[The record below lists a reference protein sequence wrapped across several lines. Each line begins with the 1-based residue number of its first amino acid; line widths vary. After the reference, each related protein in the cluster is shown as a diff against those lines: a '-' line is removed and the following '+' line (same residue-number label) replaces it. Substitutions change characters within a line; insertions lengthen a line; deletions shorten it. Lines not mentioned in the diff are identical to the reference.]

1 MSCCRRRA
9 SQFGDLAGAH
19 GEAPSDAH
27 AVEQPSVVT
36 DQYERAGVRL
46 ESLLELLDR
55 RQVEVVGGLVEHE
68 QVHAAGLQQRERRAG
83 PLPGRERRGGPRD
96 VGGAEAEL
104 REQGPDVGRRE
115 VRDRQAEALD
125 ERLVGQELPPRLGKG
140 DHLAFFYY
148 FGLPEEEQP
157 GDLMHRSRHLALH
170 VDTERELLDWRAR
183 LKAHG
188 VRVTPPLGHELLESI
203 YFDDPNGIQLE
214 ITRPLRPFAAIDAR
228 DAELTLRALS
238 DVTRSGKPTVEEMWR
253 RKGELSRA
261 HTEEEQNR

>member
-1 MSCCRRRA
+1 M
-9 SQFGDLAGAH
+9 
-19 GEAPSDAH
+19 
-27 AVEQPSVVT
+27 T
-36 DQYERAGVRL
+36 DRVP
-46 ESLLELLDR
+46 
-55 RQVEVVGGLVEHE
+55 EVVLSPEQAALRLKGVDHLAWVTWKPEETVRFYRDVLGLPL
-68 QVHAAGLQQRERRAG
+68 VHAITATGWVSETF
-83 PLPGRERRGGPRD
+83 
-96 VGGAEAEL
+96 
-104 REQGPDVGRRE
+104 PDFVHFFF
-115 VRDRQAEALD
+115 AL
-125 ERLVGQELPPRLGKG
+125 GNG

-188 VRVTPPLGHELLESI
+188 VRVTPPLAHELLESL

-214 ITRPLRPFAAIDAR
+214 ITRPLRPFAPIDAR

-261 HTEEEQNR
+261 HTEEQNR

>member
-1 MSCCRRRA
+1 MTDRVPEIVLSPEQAALRLK
-9 SQFGDLAGAH
+9 GVDHLAW
-19 GEAPSDAH
+19 
-27 AVEQPSVVT
+27 VT
-36 DQYERAGVRL
+36 WKPEETVRFYRDVL
-46 ESLLELLDR
+46 
-55 RQVEVVGGLVEHE
+55 GLPL
-68 QVHAAGLQQRERRAG
+68 VHAITATGWVSETF
-83 PLPGRERRGGPRD
+83 
-96 VGGAEAEL
+96 
-104 REQGPDVGRRE
+104 PDFVHFFF
-115 VRDRQAEALD
+115 A
-125 ERLVGQELPPRLGKG
+125 LGKG

-170 VDTERELLDWRAR
+170 VDTEQELLEWRAR

-188 VRVTPPLGHELLESI
+188 VRVTPPLAHELLESL

-214 ITRPLRPFAAIDAR
+214 ITRPLRPFAPIDAR

-261 HTEEEQNR
+261 HTEEQNR